1 MVAGSSWHGAEA
13 ASSRAGPPASS
24 DPAASLGQGKERVDT
39 PPPHFTDAQEEQQL
53 WEELRSHDASL
64 NQALKE
70 ALRIHGGPAWRVFQV
85 RQRSLACR
93 FLPCSVVFTFVFAVR
108 RSLVFVY

>member
-1 MVAGSSWHGAEA
+1 MAL
-13 ASSRAGPPASS
+13 RPLRPASA
-24 DPAASLGQGKERVDT
+24 PLLRVT
-39 PPPHFTDAQEEQQL
+39 PRRAWGRGRSGSTRRPPPHFTDAQEEQQL